1 MTERNFSADA
11 ATLAWLV
18 SVGADEAIADEPVDR
33 FRTVATPDKAV
44 QTPPPP
50 NLPPGDRR
58 SPVGETQWPP
68 SAAGGGTRFEG
79 AVSGAVIHRPP
90 SEALPLDGGGSGG
103 GGNLRHGTAP
113 LGTSEASGSARALA
127 AAAKTL
133 DELKAAIAAFEGL
146 SLKATAT
153 NLVFADGNPEADLM
167 LIGEAPGAEEDRRGV
182 PFVGAAGQLLDRML
196 AAIGHD
202 RTDSYITNI
211 VNWRPPGNRK
221 PSPAEMTLC
230 SPFIQRHIAL
240 MKPKV
245 IVLLGD
251 TAAKTLTER
260 TEGITR
266 MRGKWFVWT
275 DPDSGATI
283 PMLPTFHPAFLL
295 RSPSQKRES
304 WADLLAVKRKLA
316 ELGG

>member
-1 MTERNFSADA
+1 MTDRNRSDDA
-11 ATLAWLV
+11 AALAWLV
-18 SVGADEAIADEPVDR
+18 SVGADEAIGDEPIDR
-33 FRTVATPDKAV
+33 FRLGAMLPAASP
-44 QTPPPP
+44 QSPPP
-50 NLPPGDRR
+50 NLPP
-58 SPVGETQWPP
+58 Q
-68 SAAGGGTRFEG
+68 GGGTRIET
-79 AVSGAVIHRPP
+79 SLP
-90 SEALPLDGGGSGG
+90 SKTLPLEGGGLGG
-103 GGNLRHGTAP
+103 GGNIPARPP
-113 LGTSEASGSARALA
+113 LGTPEALATATALA
-127 AAAKTL
+127 AAARTL
-133 DELKAAIAAFEGL
+133 DELKAAIAGFNGL

-153 NLVFADGNPEADLM
+153 NLVFADGNPQARLM

-230 SPFIQRHIAL
+230 RPFIERHIAL
-240 MKPKV
+240 MNPAV

-251 TAAKTLTER
+251 TAAKTLTNK

-266 MRGKWFVWT
+266 LRGKWHSWS
-275 DPDSGATI
+275 DPDSGANI

-295 RSPSQKRES
+295 RSPAQKREA

-316 ELGG
+316 ELA